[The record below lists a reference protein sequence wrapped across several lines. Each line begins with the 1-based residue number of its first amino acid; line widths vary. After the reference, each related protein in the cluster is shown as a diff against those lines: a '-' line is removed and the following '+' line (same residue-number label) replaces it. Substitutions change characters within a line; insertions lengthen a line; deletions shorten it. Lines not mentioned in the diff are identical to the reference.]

1 MIQYSIEGDID
12 FFNELKHIQEP
23 VLTAEEEGGECLLTG
38 EPLRPDAVILNC
50 GHKFNYKPL
59 FVEVLMQ
66 KCPVLPKNI
75 ASSMTASY
83 VDAFT
88 NQKNNH
94 NNNNEVITYNYNS
107 SLNMETTKLAYHEI
121 KCPYCRS
128 INSQLLPYYPYPDI
142 KQIRY
147 VNSPSSLCMPGV
159 KCAYSSGKT
168 NMKECNNCPTYDDT
182 YGLLCKTH
190 LKMTINKGAN
200 VNTVVK
206 RSTIKS
212 KINSKNENIIVSTE
226 NPVHDVCSYILISG
240 NRKGCAC
247 GLKAYKPTDVEHN
260 NTENNAVLCKRHYN
274 KL

>member
-23 VLTAEEEGGECLLTG
+23 VLTAEEDGCECLLSG
-38 EPLRPDAVILNC
+38 EPIRPDAVTLIC

-75 ASSMTASY
+75 SSSMTASY

-88 NQKNNH
+88 TQK
-94 NNNNEVITYNYNS
+94 NNNEVTTYNYNS
-107 SLNMETTKLAYHEI
+107 SLNMETTKLSYNEI
-121 KCPYCRS
+121 KCPYCRTVTP
-128 INSQLLPYYPYPDI
+128 QLLPYYPYPDI
-142 KQIRY
+142 KQVRY
-147 VNSPSSLCMPGV
+147 VNSPSNLCMPSV
-159 KCAYSSGKT
+159 KCSYSSGKT

-190 LKMTINKGAN
+190 LKMTITKNAN
-200 VNTVVK
+200 VNVVVK
-206 RSTIKS
+206 RPTGKS
-212 KINSKNENIIVSTE
+212 KIISKDENIIVSTE
-226 NPVHDVCSYILISG
+226 NKAHNVCSYILISG

-247 GLKAYKPTDVEHN
+247 GLKAYKPEDVEHN
-260 NTENNAVLCKRHYN
+260 NTENTAVLCKRHYN